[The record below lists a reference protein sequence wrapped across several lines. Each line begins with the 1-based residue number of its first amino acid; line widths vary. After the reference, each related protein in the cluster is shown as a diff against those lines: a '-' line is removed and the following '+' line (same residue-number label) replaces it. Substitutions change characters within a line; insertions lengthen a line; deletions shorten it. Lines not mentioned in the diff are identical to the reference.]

1 MNKEI
6 RIVFTPAEMK
16 NIEKAKEYFNEK
28 TKKKT
33 MARILENFIRINN
46 L

>member
-6 RIVFTPAEMK
+6 RILLTPSEME
-16 NIEKAKEYFNEK
+16 NIEKAKKYFKEK

-33 MARILENFIRINN
+33 IVRVLEDFIRINH

>member
-6 RIVFTPAEMK
+6 RILLTPSEME
-16 NIEKAKEYFNEK
+16 NIEKAKKYFNEK

-33 MARILENFIRINN
+33 LARILENFIRINN